1 MYMYK
6 HTMEF
11 LVSFGMSIIQPLHLR
26 LGDPLK
32 RGITIVKAKRRGH
45 MLLYS
50 VAYVDMPGKLAWTT
64 IQLSKLTA

>member
-11 LVSFGMSIIQPLHLR
+11 LVSFGMSITQPLHPR

-32 RGITIVKAKRRGH
+32 RGRTIVKARRRGH
-45 MLLYS
+45 VLLYS
-50 VAYVDMPGKLAWTT
+50 IAYVDMPGKLAYMK
-64 IQLSKLTA
+64 I